1 MHLPDELLYP
11 DETAV
16 WEERLA
22 LMSEGEDTLDSF
34 LSDQVKF
41 LQLLIDKLG
50 FDKLGKL
57 WSNDAKCSSHDNE
70 SKS

>member
-1 MHLPDELLYP
+1 MNCCIP

-41 LQLLIDKLG
+41 FTVVD
-50 FDKLGKL
+50 
-57 WSNDAKCSSHDNE
+57 
-70 SKS
+70 